1 MAEGILSPDKQ
12 LKNVKLGSYF
22 EMLEEMAKYRRL
34 VLYRGVG
41 YPKINWINA
50 LINFYDVMYAESTEH
65 KEKYN
70 VSFERIKELNHIKD
84 ITYNELLELTHKMMD
99 FATETGI
106 TKMSTLPE
114 EEDAPGGPDEE

>member
-1 MAEGILSPDKQ
+1 MAEEIISPDKQ

-34 VLYRGVG
+34 VLYREVG
-41 YPKINWINA
+41 YPNINWINA
-50 LINFYDVMYAESTEH
+50 LINFYDVMYGESIEH
-65 KEKYN
+65 DKEY
-70 VSFERIKELNHIKD
+70 SIAFERIKELNHIKK
-84 ITYNELLELTHKMMD
+84 ISYEELLDLTHKMMD
-99 FATETGI
+99 FATKTGI